1 MSVCLTELEEYSTN
15 DSVYTDYLHSHPKT
29 VTAFRSMQNGSYW
42 FERLLSLEHSW
53 KQRISQ
59 QKKVVIS
66 YSNPP
71 ESAKNSPY
79 YDVVY
84 GGGGLATIHAAA
96 MAKLHNLKPLV
107 FDKFTVGITHRDWNI
122 SQVEFDRLVEI
133 GLLTK
138 EQADEVVVRRY
149 KNGFVE
155 FYSDNSEFKGD
166 RIWMDGVLDMA
177 VSANDLLLT
186 CKDILIENGGSF
198 SHSTT
203 FSHVWVYDGKATIE
217 IIQNGVVSYVQ
228 CAVFVD
234 CMGSYSPVAQ
244 QLNPKG
250 SFTHCCPTVGTIS
263 SGFVQGTQKDEVDP
277 TIGEILLTLDDA
289 QADGRQFIWEGFP
302 SKDDEFVT
310 YLFFYDEIDSET
322 DKSLLNLFEIF
333 FEKLPTY
340 KKLGENFDYGRPAFG
355 MIPSILHPTIR
366 NSRIVATDSIL
377 CLGDSAALSSPLT
390 YCGFGSF
397 VRNFDRT
404 TTLLSYAIKNKLTS
418 VEYLSEINAFEPN
431 VSIVGNFAKFLVGK
445 KKFEANTVNSM
456 MNMIVSILQ
465 ELPQSVAKSLFTDT
479 LQWEDYNKLMSSVPV
494 KYPNSYSYLFKHHGF
509 IGLLRWAKNFLGF
522 TAYHFLNKKK
532 NLFSKSQILQ
542 QTKGSKT
549 FSQLVAYFHSHKG
562 TSASL

>member
-15 DSVYTDYLHSHPKT
+15 DSVYTDYLYSHPKT
-29 VTAFRSMQNGSYW
+29 VSAFRSMQNGSYW

-53 KQRISQ
+53 KQRIGH

-66 YSNPP
+66 YSKPP
-71 ESAKNSPY
+71 QSAKNAPFF
-79 YDVVY
+79 DIVY
-84 GGGGLATIHAAA
+84 AGGGLATIHAAA

-155 FYSDNSEFKGD
+155 FFSDNSEFKGD

-177 VSANDLLLT
+177 VSANDLLQT
-186 CKDILIENGGSF
+186 CKDILIENGGTF

-203 FSHVWVYDGKATIE
+203 FSHVWVYDGKSTIE
-217 IIQNGVVSYVQ
+217 IIKDGVVSYLQ

-277 TIGEILLTLDDA
+277 SIGEILLTLDDA
-289 QADGRQFIWEGFP
+289 QPDGRQFIWEGFP

-355 MIPSILHPTIR
+355 MIPSILHPTLR

-397 VRNFDRT
+397 VRNFERT

-418 VEYLSEINAFEPN
+418 VEYLSEINAYEPN

-445 KKFEANTVNSM
+445 KKFETNTVNSM

-479 LQWEDYNKLMSSVPV
+479 LKWEDYNKLMSSVPL

-509 IGLLRWAKNFLGF
+509 IGLLRWAKNFVGF
-522 TAYHFLNKKK
+522 TAYHFLTKKK
-532 NLFSKSQILQ
+532 NSLSKSQIQ
-542 QTKGSKT
+542 QQSKGSKT
-549 FSQLVAYFHSHKG
+549 FSQLVTYFHSKKG
-562 TSASL
+562 NTFPI

>member
-1 MSVCLTELEEYSTN
+1 MSVCLTELDEYSTD
-15 DSVYTDYLHSHPKT
+15 DSVFIPFEISHPKT
-29 VTAFRSMQNGSYW
+29 VSAFRLMQNGSYW

-53 KQRISQ
+53 KQRIGQ
-59 QKKVVIS
+59 QNKVVIS
-66 YSNPP
+66 YSKPP
-71 ESAKNSPY
+71 NSAKNAPY
-79 YDVVY
+79 FDVVY

-155 FYSDNSEFKGD
+155 FFSDNSEFKGD

-177 VSANDLLLT
+177 VSANDLLQT

-217 IIQNGVVSYVQ
+217 IIKNGVVSYLQ
-228 CAVFVD
+228 CGVFVD

-277 TIGEILLTLDDA
+277 SIGEILLTLDDA

-333 FEKLPTY
+333 FEKLPSY

-404 TTLLSYAIKNKLTS
+404 TTLLSYAIKNKLTR
-418 VEYLSEINAFEPN
+418 VEYLSEINAYEPN

-494 KYPNSYSYLFKHHGF
+494 KYPNSYSYLLKHHGF
-509 IGLLRWAKNFLGF
+509 IGLLRWTKNFLGF
-522 TAYHFLNKKK
+522 TAYHFLTKKK
-532 NLFSKSQILQ
+532 NSFSKSQILQ
-542 QTKGSKT
+542 QSKGSKT
-549 FSQLVAYFHSHKG
+549 FSQLVAYFHSQKG
-562 TSASL
+562 TSTSL

>member
-1 MSVCLTELEEYSTN
+1 MSVCLTEIEEYSSKDT
-15 DSVYTDYLHSHPKT
+15 VFLQYEHSHPKT
-29 VTAFRSMQNGSYW
+29 VSAFRSMQNGSYW

-53 KQRISQ
+53 KQRVTQ

-66 YSNPP
+66 YSKPP
-71 ESAKNSPY
+71 ESSKNAPY
-79 YDVVY
+79 YDIVY

-122 SQVEFDRLVEI
+122 SQVEFDQLITI

-138 EQADEVVVRRY
+138 EQAEEVVVRRY
-149 KNGFVE
+149 NNGFVE
-155 FYSDNSEFKGD
+155 FFSENSEFNGG
-166 RIWMDGVLDMA
+166 RIWMEGVLDIA
-177 VSANDLLLT
+177 ISANDLLHT
-186 CKDILIENGGSF
+186 CKNILIEKGGEF
-198 SHSTT
+198 SHSTS
-203 FSHVWVYDGKATIE
+203 FSHVWVHNGKATIE
-217 IIQNGVVSYVQ
+217 ILKDGVVSYLQ
-228 CAVFVD
+228 CGVFVD

-263 SGFVQGTQKDEVDP
+263 SGFVNGTNKDEVDP

-289 QADGRQFIWEGFP
+289 QPDGRQFIWEGFP

-310 YLFFYDEIDSET
+310 YLFFYDEIESET

-355 MIPSILHPTIR
+355 MIPSILHPTLR
-366 NSRIVATDSIL
+366 NSRIVATDSIV

-404 TTLLSYAIKNKLTS
+404 TSLLAYAITNNLTT
-418 VEYLSEINAFEPN
+418 VEYLSEINAYEPN

-445 KKFEANTVNSM
+445 KKFESNTVNSM

-479 LQWEDYNKLMSSVPV
+479 LKWEDYNKLMSSVPV
-494 KYPNSYSYLFKHHGF
+494 KYPHSYAYLFKHHGF
-509 IGLLRWAKNFLGF
+509 IGLVRWAKNFLGF
-522 TAYHFLNKKK
+522 TAYHFFTNK
-532 NLFSKSQILQ
+532 NNSLSKSQILQ
-542 QTKGSKT
+542 QYKGSKAFT
-549 FSQLVAYFHSHKG
+549 LLVSYFHSQKG
-562 TSASL
+562 KPVTN